1 MTTTHPP
8 RTRALDA
15 AIDLLGTEGL
25 RALTHG
31 RVDQRAGLPRG
42 SASNYYRTRA
52 ALLEGVAD
60 ELAARDLAALS
71 AAPEPRSPGALV
83 DALCAAF
90 GQATGP
96 ERAATTARLALF
108 LEASH
113 DAGLRARASRGR
125 EALLDWGERIAAR
138 LGAPDA
144 RAAIVAVAAAYE
156 GLLLHAVARHDPT
169 DPRPTL
175 TLVVDAALCPPR

>member
-1 MTTTHPP
+1 VTAPDPP

-42 SASNYYRTRA
+42 STSNYFRSRA

-60 ELAARDLAALS
+60 ELAARDLASLS
-71 AAPEPRSPGALV
+71 SAPEPQTPGALV
-83 DALCAAF
+83 DVLCAAF

-96 ERAATTARLALF
+96 DRAATTARLVLF

-113 DAGLRARASRGR
+113 DADLRARASRGR
-125 EALLDWGERIAAR
+125 EALLGWGEGIAAR
-138 LGAPDA
+138 LGSPDP

-156 GLLLHAVARHDPT
+156 GLLLHAVARHDT
-169 DPRPTL
+169 LDPRRTL
-175 TLVVDAALCPPR
+175 ALVVDAAIGTAR